1 MTQKIFSN
9 IIGSFPW
16 SFTNL
21 IVFLLPTY
29 LLRIKVGIF
38 STNFLELLIL
48 ILLITE
54 LPKINFRKLGQCVKS
69 NKLLLIGTGL
79 LLSGTFFSTL
89 VSNNPIASLGIL
101 KSWFIVPIIFALI
114 IINQDSKILPP
125 YRTVQGQNDKKFPR
139 VHSIL
144 KSIAF
149 SGITVSIISIFYLF
163 LGIKTYDNRL
173 SAFFLNPNHLAMYLA
188 PAWLIVLNFI
198 FFIKKEKE
206 KFFWIISLLI
216 ISVALFFT
224 YSFGAWVGIMAGIAI
239 ALILRYKSILGY
251 KRDTGITSQRYNFT
265 IKKVTPL
272 LSLVILLSLFSLVAL
287 SPKFQAIFTS
297 NRSSLNSRLTIWQ
310 SALHILKDHWL
321 LGIGPGNFQEYYL
334 AYQKYFPPYLEWAVP
349 QPHNIFLAFWLQSGI
364 LGVVGFTMILV
375 RFYKK
380 GIPLRLRS
388 GRERLQGVIEDKKNA
403 SQIYVRLIL
412 ISIMTYTLAH
422 GLIDTTYWKNDL
434 SVTFWVVI
442 SLMIVCTNQSAS
454 ISPKNNR

>member
-1 MTQKIFSN
+1 MAQKIFTSLN
-9 IIGSFPW
+9 KSF
-16 SFTNL
+16 SLLFTNL

-29 LLRIKVGIF
+29 LLKIKVGFF

-54 LPKINFRKLGQCVKS
+54 LPKINFRKLDQYVKS

-79 LLSGTFFSTL
+79 LLAGTSIATL

-101 KSWFIVPIIFALI
+101 KSWFIVPIVFALI

-149 SGITVSIISIFYLF
+149 SGITVSITSIFYLF

-188 PAWLIVLNFI
+188 PAWLIILWLI
-198 FFIKKEKE
+198 FFIKKGKE
-206 KFFWIISLLI
+206 KKFWIIGLLI

-224 YSFGAWVGIMAGIAI
+224 YSFGAWVGVVIS
-239 ALILRYKSILGY
+239 LILGY
-251 KRDTGITSQRYNFT
+251 GLRYRRDTRDTSITSQRHNFT
-265 IKKVTPL
+265 TKKVTPL
-272 LSLVILLSLFSLVAL
+272 LSLVILLSLFSLVVL
-287 SPKFQAIFTS
+287 SPKFQDTFTS
-297 NRSSLNSRLTIWQ
+297 NRSSLNSRLMIWQ
-310 SALHILKDHWL
+310 SSLHILKDHWV

-349 QPHNIFLAFWLQSGI
+349 QPHNVFLAFWLQSGV
-364 LGVVGFTMILV
+364 LGIVGFTMILV
-375 RFYKK
+375 WFYKK
-380 GIPLRLRS
+380 G
-388 GRERLQGVIEDKKNA
+388 LQGIRELRGAIEDKKNA
-403 SQIYVRLIL
+403 PQIYVRLIL

-442 SLMIVCTNQSAS
+442 SLMVVCTGQRTS